1 MVFIMICRK
10 CCLFLLLK
18 TALQKIDVILPDCYS
33 YSNIYLN
40 PLIIISILLII
51 YHKCH
56 CVNIVVIPTIWLQ
69 YHYLRYLVKNAV
81 ILYFVH
87 IAQPC
92 F

>member
-1 MVFIMICRK
+1 MM
-10 CCLFLLLK
+10 
-18 TALQKIDVILPDCYS
+18 
-33 YSNIYLN
+33 
-40 PLIIISILLII
+40 ILLII

-69 YHYLRYLVKNAV
+69 NHYLRYLVKNAV
-81 ILYFVH
+81 ILDFVH